1 MKRRVLLV
9 VVLLLFF
16 VFITL
21 LTTNYRCINK
31 IISENKYSKN
41 NGRLLLSG
49 LASTFQAW
57 GDDTDNSDEYFISKE
72 CFDRLELYNNQDAID
87 NIREVSQNNLILDK
101 KMLKIDNQRYLY
113 INQCI
118 IMKDVKILY
127 LAYNSFFSGTDE
139 IYQITL
145 LDDKDHIIATS
156 PSFIDVKAG
165 LIAKNYENYFWG
177 IDPELYDKII
187 LNIKI
192 TSSEGTSLVDYDYLL
207 YGGI

>member
-1 MKRRVLLV
+1 MKKRILLV
-9 VVLLLFF
+9 VVLLLFL

-21 LTTNYRCINK
+21 LTTNYPCINK

-41 NGRLLLSG
+41 NGRLFLSG

-57 GDDTDNSDEYFISKE
+57 GNDTDNSDEYFISKE
-72 CFDRLELYNNQDAID
+72 CFDRLELNNQYTNE
-87 NIREVSQNNLILDK
+87 NIIEASKNNLILDK
-101 KMLKIDNQRYLY
+101 EMLKIDNQKYLY

-118 IMKDVKILY
+118 ILKDVKILY

-145 LDDKDHIIATS
+145 LDDKDHIIAAS
-156 PSFIDVKAG
+156 PSFIDVKSG
-165 LIAKNYENYFWG
+165 LMAKNYENYFWG
-177 IDPELYDKII
+177 IDLELYDKII

-192 TSSEGTSLVDYDYLL
+192 TSPEGKSLGDCDYLL
-207 YGGI
+207 YGSK

>member
-1 MKRRVLLV
+1 MKKRILLV

-57 GDDTDNSDEYFISKE
+57 GDNTDNSDEYFISKE
-72 CFDRLELYNNQDAID
+72 CFDRLELYYDQYANE
-87 NIREVSQNNLILDK
+87 NINETSRNNLILDK
-101 KMLKIDNQRYLY
+101 KILKIDDQRYLY

-118 IMKDVKILY
+118 VLKDVKILY
-127 LAYNSFFSGTDE
+127 LAYNSFFSGTND

-145 LDDKDHIIATS
+145 LDGKDHIIAAS
-156 PSFIDVKAG
+156 PSFIDVKSG
-165 LIAKNYENYFWG
+165 LMVKNYENYFWG
-177 IDPELYDKII
+177 IDLELYDQII

-192 TSSEGTSLVDYDYLL
+192 TSPEGKSLGEYDYLL
-207 YGGI
+207 YGSE